1 VTRGLLERQRKKK
14 GKIEWG
20 ENVSTG
26 SRVEFLA
33 RVQRLTDEMLGSL
46 EGASRGRDVDEKE
59 ARTLR
64 SALLKS
70 LKIWEKALH
79 DGQRDPRLDEKL
91 KRIENQAPQIK
102 NGEA

>member
-1 VTRGLLERQRKKK
+1 M
-14 GKIEWG
+14 G
-20 ENVSTG
+20 ENVSVG
-26 SRVEFLA
+26 SRAEFLA
-33 RVQRLTDEMLGSL
+33 RVQRFTDEMLDSLIEGSQ
-46 EGASRGRDVDEKE
+46 ERDVDEKE

-91 KRIENQAPQIK
+91 KRIEKQAPKIK

>member
-1 VTRGLLERQRKKK
+1 MS
-14 GKIEWG
+14 

-33 RVQRLTDEMLGSL
+33 RVQRFTDEMLGSL
-46 EGASRGRDVDEKE
+46 DRASHGKDEDEKE

-70 LKIWEKALH
+70 LRIWERTLH
-79 DGQRDPRLDEKL
+79 EYQRDPRLEEMLRRVEKRASEV
-91 KRIENQAPQIK
+91 KS
-102 NGEA
+102 GEA